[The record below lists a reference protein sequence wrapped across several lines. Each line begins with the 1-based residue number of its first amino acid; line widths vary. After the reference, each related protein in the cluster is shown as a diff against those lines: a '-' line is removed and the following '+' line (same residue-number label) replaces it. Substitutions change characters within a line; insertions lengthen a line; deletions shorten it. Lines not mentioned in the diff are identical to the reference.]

1 MEYLKQKGST
11 DRLSINISNKLGDGD
26 VDSAAIKK
34 TQKKLNKKELN
45 KIISNITKNNI
56 GIDLSNTRKTLNQAL
71 YAKSNGVIFSN
82 GGKIVGKAVTELQ
95 YNLISS
101 SNSVDVNGSFT
112 IELIISNINTNTR
125 SDILTQYPYT
135 IRGVDGSD
143 VNNNL
148 KGKFVPGTNMV
159 INFTI
164 NENLIENKT
173 FIISLDGYDV
183 SATVSLNVIE
193 TYDLSAPIEVDEG
206 DVITV
211 DLSTQGVDVGSQ
223 VSYRIEGVSSSDI
236 SGASLTGSFTIDE
249 NGNAQKTFNVTED
262 TLTEG
267 PEVFI
272 LKLDNNEDEVN
283 VNIVDTSRTPS
294 YSLDVDNSI
303 VNETDNQIFTVT
315 LVTENVNAGER
326 IYYTMSGPG
335 IEVNDFVGLTSL
347 KGYFEV
353 GTTDTI
359 TFTVKED
366 FISEGNENILFS
378 LDNNNDSITITI
390 QDTSTPT
397 YDLTSTSPV
406 NEGDVITVNLATQGL
421 SNGTIVPYR
430 IEGISSSDIS
440 GASLT
445 GSFTIG
451 ANGNAQKTF
460 NVTED
465 RLSDGDET
473 FRLSIVG
480 VNEYVDVTI
489 IDTSKTP
496 GFTLQSNIETVDE
509 TVPTNVVVITLI
521 TENTLL
527 GEAFDYTISG
537 DSITPDDFT
546 GLASLNGIFTVD
558 ANGRDTVTLT
568 INEDFITENNETLI
582 LALDNGQAQKSIII
596 NDTSIETYDLT
607 RNVASVDEGE
617 DIIITLT
624 TRGVI
629 DNTLIPYTIT
639 GVSSND
645 IEGVNTSGNFIV
657 VNNTAT
663 ATFTTT
669 EDLSPIEDGFKE
681 NVEIFTLTL
690 DNIGETI
697 SVDINDTSVQTFEL
711 IPDVLSVNEGDQ
723 VTITLNTQGLS
734 DGNVVPYTISGDG
747 ITSDDF
753 TGLDSLDG
761 TFTVIDNTASVI
773 LNISNDITNEG
784 PETFSLSLDNGGAS
798 TDPITINDTSVETF
812 TLNTDK
818 LYVNKGGTVTIT
830 LTTQGVANDVTVSY
844 TIVGTDITT
853 SDFVGLN
860 SLSGDFTVINN
871 TAEITFNTSQDFID
885 SEIKSFKLVLNN
897 KPAETDD
904 ITIGN
909 LQMTAHQI
917 GSFSDT
923 DIPGEDIGGDFVSL
937 NSTGD
942 IIAIGDY
949 YYGSATGAVRI
960 YQNINN
966 DNWVLLG
973 DPIIGEEWNSFS
985 GKVLSL
991 NDSGDRIAIGV
1002 PMYNN
1007 GISETRIYQYID
1019 GAWLKL
1025 GDDILLENDS
1035 SYDLTVYLSGDGKR
1049 VAIGAPLNDI
1059 GGIDSG
1065 VTRIH
1070 EYIDNNWVQVG
1081 NDIYGGSSDE
1091 SGACVSM
1098 NTQGNRIAIG
1108 SADKGSKV
1116 YEYDDNIGD
1125 WIQLGSNP
1133 WGNFDTIKINAN
1145 GNRIVIT
1152 RATPSYTLAFVYEYD
1167 TSSADWVQLGST
1179 INAKEGYLSDSSV
1192 EHGGVDINAVG
1203 NRVVFGEKDTRIF
1216 EYIDGD
1222 WIQIVPDIVFPG
1234 KRTFSNT
1241 ASLNSNGD
1249 IIALGIPG
1257 YRQGANTYISLPLV
1271 EIYKITSEPFI
1282 LLADDSTV
1290 TAGTSITVTLNTDQN
1305 IVDDTLVPYTISG
1318 AVITSSDLGLSDL
1331 TGNFTVNSNTA
1342 SITLNVAADAPAGEI
1357 LITLDGTSVDCVI
1370 TIPEAPTANWIQL
1383 GSDIDGAAA
1392 EDYSGNVSINATGDR
1407 VAIGADHHDGINGI
1421 HSGHTRIYEYSG
1433 SGWIQLG
1440 SDIDG
1445 EAAEDYS
1452 GGTVSLNAAGTRVA
1466 IGARLNSGNGPR
1478 AGHTR
1483 IYEYSS
1489 GSWIQ
1494 LGSDIDG
1501 AAAGDYN
1508 GDSVSLNA
1516 AGDRVAIGATQTGSS
1531 AYGYTRIY
1539 EYDGTNWIQLG
1550 SRIDGEAAGHKNG
1563 HSVSMNNAGDRVAIG
1578 SVDNSA
1584 DAGHTRIYE
1593 YDDTNWVQ
1601 LGLDIDGEA
1610 AEDHNAYRVSLN
1622 AAGTRVAIGA
1632 FRDGI
1637 NGIQSGHTRIYEYS
1651 GSGWIQLGS
1660 DIRGEA
1666 AGDFSGF
1673 SVSMNAAGDRV
1684 AIGATFN
1691 DGNGIRSGHTR
1702 IYKYSGGSWVQLA
1715 SDIDGEAAEDYSGD
1729 SVSLNAAG
1737 DRVAI
1742 GARNNNGINGNLSGH
1757 TRIYELP

>member
-1 MEYLKQKGST
+1 MGRRREINVVNNLLT
-11 DRLSINISNKLGDGD
+11 SIHSKTSND
-26 VDSAAIKK
+26 V
-34 TQKKLNKKELN
+34 TLN
-45 KIISNITKNNI
+45 T
-56 GIDLSNTRKTLNQAL
+56 TRKTLNRAL
-71 YAKSNGVIFSN
+71 YDKSNGVNFLN
-82 GGKIVGKAVTELQ
+82 GSKIVGKAVTELQ

-101 SNSVDVNGSFT
+101 SNSVDVNGSFA

-211 DLSTQGVDVGSQ
+211 DLSTQGVDIGAQ

-262 TLTEG
+262 ALTEG
-267 PEVFI
+267 SEVFT
-272 LKLDNNEDEVN
+272 LTLDNNEDEVN
-283 VNIVDTSRTPS
+283 VNIVDTSRLPS
-294 YSLDVDNSI
+294 YNLSVNNST
-303 VNETDNQIFTVT
+303 VNETNNQIFIVT

-326 IYYTMSGPG
+326 IYYTMSGSG

-366 FISEGNENILFS
+366 FISESNENILFS
-378 LDNNNDSITITI
+378 LDNNSDFISITI

-397 YDLTSTSPV
+397 YDLSAPIEV
-406 NEGDVITVNLATQGL
+406 DEGDVITVNLATQGL

-440 GASLT
+440 DASLT
-445 GSFTIG
+445 GNFTIG

-465 RLSDGDET
+465 RLSDGDKT

-509 TVPTNVVVITLI
+509 TVPDNVVTITLI
-521 TENTLL
+521 TENTFL
-527 GEAFDYTISG
+527 GEEFDYTISG

-546 GLASLNGIFTVD
+546 GLASLNGTFTVD
-558 ANGRDTVTLT
+558 ANGRDNVTLT

-629 DNTLIPYTIT
+629 DNTSIPYIIT

-645 IEGVNTSGNFIV
+645 IGGVNTSGNFIV

-690 DNIGETI
+690 DNIGETV

-773 LNISNDITNEG
+773 LNISNDITTEG
-784 PETFSLSLDNGGAS
+784 TETFILSLVNGGAS
-798 TDPITINDTSVETF
+798 TDPITINDTSKTLPTYTF
-812 TLNTDK
+812 DALDTINEGEQLTITLNTTN
-818 LYVNKGGTVTIT
+818 VTSGTIIT
-830 LTTQGVANDVTVSY
+830 
-844 TIVGTDITT
+844 
-853 SDFVGLN
+853 
-860 SLSGDFTVINN
+860 
-871 TAEITFNTSQDFID
+871 
-885 SEIKSFKLVLNN
+885 
-897 KPAETDD
+897 
-904 ITIGN
+904 
-909 LQMTAHQI
+909 
-917 GSFSDT
+917 
-923 DIPGEDIGGDFVSL
+923 
-937 NSTGD
+937 
-942 IIAIGDY
+942 
-949 YYGSATGAVRI
+949 
-960 YQNINN
+960 
-966 DNWVLLG
+966 
-973 DPIIGEEWNSFS
+973 
-985 GKVLSL
+985 
-991 NDSGDRIAIGV
+991 
-1002 PMYNN
+1002 
-1007 GISETRIYQYID
+1007 
-1019 GAWLKL
+1019 
-1025 GDDILLENDS
+1025 
-1035 SYDLTVYLSGDGKR
+1035 
-1049 VAIGAPLNDI
+1049 
-1059 GGIDSG
+1059 
-1065 VTRIH
+1065 
-1070 EYIDNNWVQVG
+1070 
-1081 NDIYGGSSDE
+1081 
-1091 SGACVSM
+1091 
-1098 NTQGNRIAIG
+1098 
-1108 SADKGSKV
+1108 
-1116 YEYDDNIGD
+1116 
-1125 WIQLGSNP
+1125 
-1133 WGNFDTIKINAN
+1133 
-1145 GNRIVIT
+1145 
-1152 RATPSYTLAFVYEYD
+1152 
-1167 TSSADWVQLGST
+1167 
-1179 INAKEGYLSDSSV
+1179 
-1192 EHGGVDINAVG
+1192 
-1203 NRVVFGEKDTRIF
+1203 
-1216 EYIDGD
+1216 
-1222 WIQIVPDIVFPG
+1222 
-1234 KRTFSNT
+1234 
-1241 ASLNSNGD
+1241 
-1249 IIALGIPG
+1249 
-1257 YRQGANTYISLPLV
+1257 
-1271 EIYKITSEPFI
+1271 
-1282 LLADDSTV
+1282 
-1290 TAGTSITVTLNTDQN
+1290 
-1305 IVDDTLVPYTISG
+1305 YTISG
-1318 AVITSSDLGLSDL
+1318 DGITAADLGLTEL
-1331 TGNFTVNSNTA
+1331 TGNFTISNNTA
-1342 SITLNVAADAPAGEI
+1342 SVTLDIANDETTEGIETFT
-1357 LITLDGTSVDCVI
+1357 ITLDDVGTQTSKTI
-1370 TIPEAPTANWIQL
+1370 TIQDTSSLESRSLSVLFLGVTEPFNVRTQDSSELITAAMYGEDPAALDNILDCDDYDVVVFNNFTWDSMPDRPLHLNLTTYDKLKDFVQRGGVIFDHTEHWSSQSYVNTPGSTSYISGTVSNIAYDLGGIIGDSNSDWKGLTTTSTIDSYPTQIALDNDVVDRILIDGVHPHHRTTYASYIQNLKSNGMPVIVAGAANHVLPDGYQLASIVHMWDGSINGHLNSGINGKIIICGESNWGLITSYFTSHVINPMFDYIARTKDTSTANWRQL
-1383 GSDIDGAAA
+1383 GSDIDGEAAG
-1392 EDYSGNVSINATGDR
+1392 DKSGEVSINATGDR
-1407 VAIGADHHDGINGI
+1407 VAIGAHQHDGINGI

-1452 GGTVSLNAAGTRVA
+1452 GNRLSINAAGDRVA
-1466 IGARLNSGNGPR
+1466 IGARLNDGINGIHS
-1478 AGHTR
+1478 GHTR
-1483 IYEYSS
+1483 IYEYSG

-1501 AAAGDYN
+1501 EAAEDYS

-1516 AGDRVAIGATQTGSS
+1516 AGDRVAIGATQTGSYDINS
-1531 AYGYTRIY
+1531 GYTRIY

-1550 SRIDGEAAGHKNG
+1550 SHIDGEAAGDKSG
-1563 HSVSMNNAGDRVAIG
+1563 YSVSMNNAGNRVAIG
-1578 SVDNSA
+1578 SLDNSA

-1610 AEDHNAYRVSLN
+1610 AGDNSGISVSLN

-1632 FRDGI
+1632 FRDNI
-1637 NGIQSGHTRIYEYS
+1637 NGIKSGNVRIYE
-1651 GSGWIQLGS
+1651 
-1660 DIRGEA
+1660 
-1666 AGDFSGF
+1666 
-1673 SVSMNAAGDRV
+1673 
-1684 AIGATFN
+1684 
-1691 DGNGIRSGHTR
+1691 
-1702 IYKYSGGSWVQLA
+1702 YSGGSWVQLA
-1715 SDIDGEAAEDYSGD
+1715 SDIGGEAAGDMSGSSVSMNDAGDRVAIGARFNDGINGINSGHTRIYEYSGGSWVQLACDIDGEAAGDYNGD

-1742 GARNNNGINGNLSGH
+1742 GARLNDGNGINSGH
-1757 TRIYELP
+1757 TRIYELS

>member
-1 MEYLKQKGST
+1 MSRRREINVVNNLLT
-11 DRLSINISNKLGDGD
+11 SIHSKTSNA
-26 VDSAAIKK
+26 V
-34 TQKKLNKKELN
+34 TLN
-45 KIISNITKNNI
+45 T
-56 GIDLSNTRKTLNQAL
+56 TRKTLNQSL
-71 YAKSNGVIFSN
+71 YDKSNDVNFLN
-82 GGKIVGKAVTELQ
+82 GRKIVGKAVTELQ

-143 VNNNL
+143 VNTTLNRGVDGSDANNNL

-211 DLSTQGVDVGSQ
+211 DLSTQGVDIGAQ

-262 TLTEG
+262 ALTEG
-267 PEVFI
+267 PEIFI

-283 VNIVDTSRTPS
+283 VNIVDTSRLPS
-294 YSLDVDNSI
+294 YNLSVDNST
-303 VNETDNQIFTVT
+303 VNETNNQIFIVT

-326 IYYTMSGPG
+326 IYYTMSGSG

-366 FISEGNENILFS
+366 FISESNENILFS
-378 LDNNNDSITITI
+378 LDNNSDFISITI

-397 YDLTSTSPV
+397 YDLSAPIEV
-406 NEGDVITVNLATQGL
+406 DEGDVITVNLATQGL

-440 GASLT
+440 DASLT
-445 GSFTIG
+445 GNFTIG
-451 ANGNAQKTF
+451 ANGNAQETF

-465 RLSDGDET
+465 RLSDGDKT

-509 TVPTNVVVITLI
+509 TVPDNVVVITLI
-521 TENTLL
+521 TENTFL
-527 GEAFDYTISG
+527 GEEFDYTISG

-546 GLASLNGIFTVD
+546 GLASLNGTFTVD
-558 ANGRDTVTLT
+558 ANGRDNVTLT

-629 DNTLIPYTIT
+629 DNTSIPYTIT

-690 DNIGETI
+690 DNIGETV

-773 LNISNDITNEG
+773 LNISNDITTEG
-784 PETFSLSLDNGGAS
+784 TETFILSLVNGGAS
-798 TDPITINDTSVETF
+798 TDPITINDTSKTLPTYTF
-812 TLNTDK
+812 DALDTINEGEQLTITLNTTN
-818 LYVNKGGTVTIT
+818 VTSGTIIT
-830 LTTQGVANDVTVSY
+830 
-844 TIVGTDITT
+844 
-853 SDFVGLN
+853 
-860 SLSGDFTVINN
+860 
-871 TAEITFNTSQDFID
+871 
-885 SEIKSFKLVLNN
+885 
-897 KPAETDD
+897 
-904 ITIGN
+904 
-909 LQMTAHQI
+909 
-917 GSFSDT
+917 
-923 DIPGEDIGGDFVSL
+923 
-937 NSTGD
+937 
-942 IIAIGDY
+942 
-949 YYGSATGAVRI
+949 
-960 YQNINN
+960 
-966 DNWVLLG
+966 
-973 DPIIGEEWNSFS
+973 
-985 GKVLSL
+985 
-991 NDSGDRIAIGV
+991 
-1002 PMYNN
+1002 
-1007 GISETRIYQYID
+1007 
-1019 GAWLKL
+1019 
-1025 GDDILLENDS
+1025 
-1035 SYDLTVYLSGDGKR
+1035 
-1049 VAIGAPLNDI
+1049 
-1059 GGIDSG
+1059 
-1065 VTRIH
+1065 
-1070 EYIDNNWVQVG
+1070 
-1081 NDIYGGSSDE
+1081 
-1091 SGACVSM
+1091 
-1098 NTQGNRIAIG
+1098 
-1108 SADKGSKV
+1108 
-1116 YEYDDNIGD
+1116 
-1125 WIQLGSNP
+1125 
-1133 WGNFDTIKINAN
+1133 
-1145 GNRIVIT
+1145 
-1152 RATPSYTLAFVYEYD
+1152 
-1167 TSSADWVQLGST
+1167 
-1179 INAKEGYLSDSSV
+1179 
-1192 EHGGVDINAVG
+1192 
-1203 NRVVFGEKDTRIF
+1203 
-1216 EYIDGD
+1216 
-1222 WIQIVPDIVFPG
+1222 
-1234 KRTFSNT
+1234 
-1241 ASLNSNGD
+1241 
-1249 IIALGIPG
+1249 
-1257 YRQGANTYISLPLV
+1257 
-1271 EIYKITSEPFI
+1271 
-1282 LLADDSTV
+1282 
-1290 TAGTSITVTLNTDQN
+1290 
-1305 IVDDTLVPYTISG
+1305 YTISG
-1318 AVITSSDLGLSDL
+1318 DGITAADLGLTEL
-1331 TGNFTVNSNTA
+1331 TSNFTISNNTA
-1342 SITLNVAADAPAGEI
+1342 SVTLDIANDETTEGIETFT
-1357 LITLDGTSVDCVI
+1357 ITLDDVVTLISKTI
-1370 TIPEAPTANWIQL
+1370 TIQDTSSLESRSLSVLFLGVTEPFNVRTQDSSELITAAMYGEDPAALDNILDCDNYDVVVFNNVDWRNVLLAEHPLHPNLTTYNKLKDFVQRGGVIFDQGENWSLSYINNPGSTSWSSGTVSNIAYDFGGIIGNSNSDWKARTTSSTIDSYPTQIALDNDVVDPIDRHRTQHASYIQNLKSNGMPVIIAGAANHILPDGYQLASIIHMWDGGINGHLNSGIDGKIIICGEHNWNIRTDFQNHIINPMFDYIARTKDTSTANWRQL

-1392 EDYSGNVSINATGDR
+1392 GDFSGEVSINATGDR
-1407 VAIGADHHDGINGI
+1407 VAIGAHQHDGINGI

-1452 GGTVSLNAAGTRVA
+1452 GNRLSINAAGDRVA
-1466 IGARLNSGNGPR
+1466 IGARLNDDRGPR

-1483 IYEYSS
+1483 IYEYSG

-1501 AAAGDYN
+1501 A
-1508 GDSVSLNA
+1508 
-1516 AGDRVAIGATQTGSS
+1516 
-1531 AYGYTRIY
+1531 
-1539 EYDGTNWIQLG
+1539 
-1550 SRIDGEAAGHKNG
+1550 
-1563 HSVSMNNAGDRVAIG
+1563 
-1578 SVDNSA
+1578 
-1584 DAGHTRIYE
+1584 
-1593 YDDTNWVQ
+1593 
-1601 LGLDIDGEA
+1601 
-1610 AEDHNAYRVSLN
+1610 
-1622 AAGTRVAIGA
+1622 
-1632 FRDGI
+1632 
-1637 NGIQSGHTRIYEYS
+1637 
-1651 GSGWIQLGS
+1651 
-1660 DIRGEA
+1660 
-1666 AGDFSGF
+1666 
-1673 SVSMNAAGDRV
+1673 
-1684 AIGATFN
+1684 
-1691 DGNGIRSGHTR
+1691 
-1702 IYKYSGGSWVQLA
+1702 
-1715 SDIDGEAAEDYSGD
+1715 AAEDYSGD

-1742 GARNNNGINGNLSGH
+1742 GATQTGSYDINSGYTRIYEYDGTNWIQLGSHIDGEAAGDKSGYSVSMNNAGNRVAIGSADNSADAGHTRIYEYNDTNWVQLGLDIDGEAAGDNSGISVSLNAAGTRVAIGAFRDNINGIKSGNVRIYEYSGGSWVQLASDIGGEAAGDMSGSSVSMNDAGDRVAIGARLNDGNGINSGHTRIYEYSGGSWIQLACDIDGEAAEDYSGDSVSLNAAGNRVAIGARLNDGNGINSGH
-1757 TRIYELP
+1757 TRIYELS